1 MSDVP
6 GPSSAPPFSLTKA
19 AENYCRLCQL
29 IVTVC
34 SDLFRFV
41 LMRYIEPANLRRE
54 LDKNKGKLLNIIKN
68 NEKRQL
74 LYPAPAGSSVK
85 VQDLDLTL
93 LYIILRNVCN
103 IPQLQCKWGMTPQN
117 GDVSMVACIER
128 IRIQRNLIW
137 DHRSIGEIEDPDFQ
151 NIWQELKDNIVKIE
165 EQLFGGDMFRRRVD
179 ELFICDLSKSEAQ
192 AYVEEFQCLQDT
204 LDNMQSQTSRHFG
217 KKKARLD
224 LIEQEQK
231 SLTMQMKGIGAKK
244 KARLDDLEQ
253 HQNSTNEDFIDM
265 LQETEGHIL
274 HVLQGRCTGIQET
287 TTDNLRK
294 TEENILNK
302 LQERMGGFERQQS
315 SMETAIARLEGLQQ
329 QQTAMVT
336 HLTARMDGF
345 EQQQTAMA
353 TYVIARMGGFEQQ
366 QTAIATAIMARM
378 EGLQQQQTAMVTHLT
393 DGLSKLEKRLEDTKP
408 LIPTSTIEVPGMDD
422 ICHISVVS
430 PDKVWVSDLRKL
442 QQVDSTGHVL
452 RTLDDEYEYM
462 NSGGGHTVSVEGDLV
477 FIAKVRNSVHSKSF
491 GRLGRLYGIRKM
503 TSDGSITTLLTLDLP
518 NLSPMCIHSSHIN
531 GDLLIGLY
539 SRTDGRVMRC
549 DGKGRKIGDIEL
561 DEEGQRLYKHPLYI
575 TENKLNGDIVV
586 SDLRKD
592 ALVVMDRSGRHRF
605 DYKGHSTDKPFR
617 PKGVCTDILGRILV
631 SHKEGSRSPVYHI
644 SLLDQNGCFLTR
656 LLKEQKEIFRS
667 LCADDKNNIYVGFED
682 KIKVFS

>member
-336 HLTARMDGF
+336 HLT
-345 EQQQTAMA
+345 
-353 TYVIARMGGFEQQ
+353 
-366 QTAIATAIMARM
+366 
-378 EGLQQQQTAMVTHLT
+378 